1 MEEPGSRPRDARNV
15 ASPTP
20 RLASAALLRGGR
32 RVFIEH
38 RGETYR
44 LELTRQGK
52 LILTK

>member
-1 MEEPGSRPRDARNV
+1 MEESGSRPRPIRNA
-15 ASPTP
+15 ASPVP

-32 RVFIEH
+32 RVYIEH
-38 RGETYR
+38 RGDTYR